1 MPDIDPLGVV
11 VAGSVLVG
19 ATAVVIKIVKK

>member
-1 MPDIDPLGVV
+1 MPNIDPLAVV

-19 ATAVVIKIVKK
+19 ATAIVIKIVKK